1 MDRIIL
7 DTIPFDADEHGLM
20 ELLRIRPGTGNALEF
35 SSILARAKDVARPR
49 AAFGVASADTSGRD
63 EVDIDGVRF
72 QSRVLRVNL
81 DKAGVVF
88 PFIATCGEELEAF
101 SQDMTGMLRSFWADS
116 LMLTALGCA
125 VSALE
130 AHLKE
135 RLGGAPLSTMN
146 PGSLED
152 WPLSEQSSLFRLL
165 GDAAGAVGVRLTEK
179 MVIRP
184 LKSVSGISFVSE
196 ERFTNC
202 SLCPRQGCGSRRAP
216 YDAVLYGKRYGA

>member
-20 ELLRIRPGTGNALEF
+20 ELLRIRPGTGNALDF

-49 AAFGVASADTSGRD
+49 AAFGIASANTSGH
-63 EVDIDGVRF
+63 DGVEIGGVHFR
-72 QSRVLRVNL
+72 SRVLRVNL
-81 DKAGVVF
+81 DRAGVVF
-88 PFIATCGEELEAF
+88 PFVATCGEELEDW
-101 SQDMTGMLRSFWADS
+101 SRTMTGMLRSFWADS

-130 AHLKE
+130 SHLKK
-135 RLGGAPLSTMN
+135 RLKGAPLSTMT

-152 WPLSEQSSLFRLL
+152 WPLGEQSSLFRLL

-196 ERFTNC
+196 EGFTNC
-202 SLCPRQGCGSRRAP
+202 SLCPRQGCGSRRAS
-216 YDAVLYGKRYGA
+216 YEAGLYGKKYGA